1 MTEPYSLAVE
11 PWLPVATVE
20 GERKFVRLRDI
31 GRADLLRIDT
41 GRADCDISVTEFVIG
56 LIAISMGPTDN
67 DDWPD
72 RFETPPTP
80 DEIEAAIAPFAHA
93 LVLDG
98 DGPRFFQ
105 DFEDLELLA
114 DAAREPIASLFM
126 ETPAGHFV
134 KEGTVSALSRRG
146 AAIALITLQTSAP
159 TGGRGH
165 FTSLRGGGGASTL
178 VIPRPEKRSPTLWQ
192 LIWANVPDD
201 YVIPKEEVEAA
212 LPWLAPTRCA
222 DKLGGT
228 TTEHVHK
235 SQALFGMPRRIRLTF
250 VPGNGERCAI
260 TGDTDDVVVR
270 SYVTRPNGTKYL
282 THTWRH
288 PLSPYYKTK
297 DKVLGEIWLPL
308 HFKASGVGYR
318 DWVGLTLKERSAESD
333 VASLPADI
341 VTAFLRK
348 RAADIGLDVRQPN
361 SVGLL
366 AAGYAMD
373 NMKPLDFTEAM
384 LPLISTGD
392 EKRDYDLAGC
402 ATAMVQ
408 AAEAASQLLLAALKT
423 ALYTDKKKAQPE
435 SGKAPLAA
443 ARARF
448 WADTENAFY
457 DTLRDLA
464 KTTEDADGKVYV
476 EARKA
481 WRGMIR
487 AAALAI
493 FDDLAPIEAPDSP
506 DLKNIVN
513 ARSMLFFGLSGPIIW
528 KALGLAPP
536 DKGEKKAKPNGT
548 RRKAA

>member
-1 MTEPYSLAVE
+1 MTEPYSLAAE

-20 GERKFVRLRDI
+20 GEREFIRLRDI
-31 GRADLLRIDT
+31 GRTDLLRIDT
-41 GRADCDISVTEFVIG
+41 GRADCDISVTEFMIG

-67 DDWPD
+67 YDWPD

-80 DEIEAAIAPFAHA
+80 DEIDAAIAPFVHA

-105 DFEDLELLA
+105 DFENLELLN

-134 KEGTVSALSRRG
+134 KEGTISALSRRG
-146 AAIALITLQTSAP
+146 AALALIALQTSAP

-178 VIPRPEKRSPTLWQ
+178 VVPRPDNKSPTLWQ
-192 LIWANVPDD
+192 LIWANVPDGYRIGVD
-201 YVIPKEEVEAA
+201 DVEKV
-212 LPWLAPTRCA
+212 LPWLVPTRCA
-222 DKLGGT
+222 DKAGGT
-228 TTEHVHK
+228 TPEHVH
-235 SQALFGMPRRIRLTF
+235 QAQAFFGMPRRIRLTF
-250 VPGNGERCAI
+250 SPGNGERCAI
-260 TGDTDDVVVR
+260 TGDTDGVVVA

-297 DKVLGEIWLPL
+297 DKELGEIWLPL
-308 HFKASGVGYR
+308 HFKAAGVGYR
-318 DWVGLTLKERSAESD
+318 DWIGLTLKSKADKKEET
-333 VASLPADI
+333 SLPAD
-341 VTAFLRK
+341 VVSTFLHS
-348 RAADIGLDVRQPN
+348 RAVDIDLDVRQPN

-373 NMKPLDFTEAM
+373 NMKPLDFTEAG
-384 LPLISTGD
+384 LPLISTGNT
-392 EKRDYDLAGC
+392 ERDYHLAGC

-408 AAEAASQLLLAALKT
+408 AAEAASQLLLSALKT
-423 ALYTDKKKAQPE
+423 ALYTDNKKAQPE
-435 SGKAPLAA
+435 SSKAPLAA

-448 WADTENAFY
+448 WADTENTFY
-457 DTLRDLA
+457 DTLRALA
-464 KTTEDADGKVYV
+464 LKAPDDDDAKVYV
-476 EARKA
+476 EAKEA
-481 WRGMIR
+481 WREAIR
-487 AAALAI
+487 TAALAI
-493 FDDLAPIEAPDSP
+493 FDDLAPIDAPDSP

-528 KALGLAPP
+528 KALGVEQPEKA
-536 DKGEKKAKPNGT
+536 EKKAKGT

>member
-1 MTEPYSLAVE
+1 MTEPYSLAAE

-20 GERKFVRLRDI
+20 GEREFIRLRDI
-31 GRADLLRIDT
+31 GRTDLLRIDT
-41 GRADCDISVTEFVIG
+41 GRADCDISVTEFLIG

-67 DDWPD
+67 YDWPD

-80 DEIEAAIAPFAHA
+80 DEIDAAIAPFAHA

-105 DFEDLELLA
+105 DFENLELLN

-134 KEGTVSALSRRG
+134 KEGTISALSRRG
-146 AAIALITLQTSAP
+146 AALALIALQTSAP

-178 VIPRPEKRSPTLWQ
+178 VVPRPDNTSPTLWQ
-192 LIWANVPDD
+192 LIWANVPDG
-201 YVIPKEEVEAA
+201 YRIGVEDAETV
-212 LPWLAPTRCA
+212 LPWLLPTRCA
-222 DKLGGT
+222 DKVGGT
-228 TTEHVHK
+228 THAHVHRA
-235 SQALFGMPRRIRLTF
+235 QAFFGMPRRIRLTF
-250 VPGNGERCAI
+250 TPGNGERCAI
-260 TGDTDDVVVR
+260 TGELDDVVVA

-282 THTWRH
+282 THTWKH

-297 DKVLGEIWLPL
+297 DKELGEVWLPL
-308 HFKASGVGYR
+308 HFKAAGVGYR
-318 DWVGLTLKERSAESD
+318 DWIGLTLKNKADKKEET
-333 VASLPADI
+333 SLPAD
-341 VTAFLRK
+341 VVSTFLHA
-348 RAADIGLDVRQPN
+348 RAVDIGLKVSVPN

-373 NMKPLDFTEAM
+373 NMKPLDFTEAV
-384 LPLISTGD
+384 LPLISTGNPTRD
-392 EKRDYDLAGC
+392 EDLAGC

-408 AAEAASQLLLAALKT
+408 AAEAASQLLLSALKT
-423 ALYTDKKKAQPE
+423 ALYTDNKKAQPE
-435 SGKAPLAA
+435 SSKAPLAA

-448 WADTENAFY
+448 WADTENTFY

-464 KTTEDADGKVYV
+464 QTTDEADNKVYV
-476 EARKA
+476 EAKKA
-481 WRGMIR
+481 WREAIR
-487 AAALAI
+487 TAALSI
-493 FDDLAPIEAPDSP
+493 FDDLAPIDAPDSP
-506 DLKNIVN
+506 DLKNIVA

-528 KALGLAPP
+528 KALGVERPEKAA
-536 DKGEKKAKPNGT
+536 KKANGT